1 MTILFLMYKKET
13 AEKIRFVFL
22 DCCALEEKA
31 MHTIKIRFGED
42 PGRLDSDLRRAIDE
56 MFNLVNPRYNA
67 CHRIWR
73 PQTDVYEAPDE
84 IILVLEIAG
93 AKREDLHVEIGR
105 KTVKI
110 SGRRRIRPL
119 SEEARYRLVE
129 IPYGYFE
136 RSLVLPVPI
145 DVDQVDATYIDGLLQ
160 IRMTKLPVDKTR
172 KIPVQNG

>member
-1 MTILFLMYKKET
+1 
-13 AEKIRFVFL
+13 
-22 DCCALEEKA
+22 

-42 PGRLDSDLRRAIDE
+42 PGRLDNDLRRAIDE

-73 PQTDVYEAPDE
+73 PQMDVYEAPGE
-84 IILVLEIAG
+84 IMLVVEIAG

-136 RSLVLPVPI
+136 RSLVLPAPI
-145 DVDQVDATYIDGLLQ
+145 DADQVDATYIDGLLQ

>member
-1 MTILFLMYKKET
+1 
-13 AEKIRFVFL
+13 
-22 DCCALEEKA
+22 
-31 MHTIKIRFGED
+31 MHTIQIRFGED
-42 PGRLDSDLRRAIDE
+42 PGRPESDPRRIIDE

-73 PQTDVYEAPDE
+73 PQMDVYEAPGE
-84 IILVLEIAG
+84 IILVVEIAG

-119 SEEARYRLVE
+119 SEDARYRLVE

-136 RSLVLPVPI
+136 RSLVLPAPI
-145 DVDQVDATYIDGLLQ
+145 DADQVDATYVDGLLQ
-160 IRMTKLPVDKTR
+160 IRMAKLPLEKIR
-172 KIPVQNG
+172 KIHVQNG

>member
-1 MTILFLMYKKET
+1 
-13 AEKIRFVFL
+13 
-22 DCCALEEKA
+22 
-31 MHTIKIRFGED
+31 MHTIKIRFGDD
-42 PGRLDSDLRRAIDE
+42 PGKLEGDLRKVVDE

-73 PQTDVYEAPDE
+73 PQMDVYEAPGE
-84 IILVLEIAG
+84 IMLLAEIAG

-119 SEEARYRLVE
+119 SEDARYRLVE

-136 RSLVLPVPI
+136 RSIVLPAPI
-145 DVDQVDATYIDGLLQ
+145 DAEKVDAIYTDGLLQ
-160 IRMTKLPVDKTR
+160 IRMAKLPLDKSR

>member
-1 MTILFLMYKKET
+1 
-13 AEKIRFVFL
+13 
-22 DCCALEEKA
+22 

-42 PGRLDSDLRRAIDE
+42 PGRLESDLRKVVDE

-73 PQTDVYEAPDE
+73 PQMDVYEAPGE
-84 IILVLEIAG
+84 IILLAEIAV
-93 AKREDLHVEIGR
+93 AKMEDLHVEIGR

-119 SEEARYRLVE
+119 SENARYRLVE

-136 RSLVLPVPI
+136 RSIVLPVQI
-145 DVDQVDATYIDGLLQ
+145 ETESVDATYTDGLLQ
-160 IRMTKLPVDKTR
+160 IRMAKLPLDKTR

>member
-1 MTILFLMYKKET
+1 
-13 AEKIRFVFL
+13 
-22 DCCALEEKA
+22 
-31 MHTIKIRFGED
+31 MHTIQIRFGED
-42 PGRLDSDLRRAIDE
+42 PGRPESDPRRIIDE

-73 PQTDVYEAPDE
+73 PQMDIYESPGE
-84 IILVLEIAG
+84 IILVVEIAG

-119 SEEARYRLVE
+119 SEDARYRLVE

-136 RSLVLPVPI
+136 RSLVLPAPI
-145 DVDQVDATYIDGLLQ
+145 DADQVDATYIDGLLQ
-160 IRMTKLPVDKTR
+160 IRMAKLPLEKIR
-172 KIPVQNG
+172 KIYVQNG

>member
-1 MTILFLMYKKET
+1 
-13 AEKIRFVFL
+13 
-22 DCCALEEKA
+22 
-31 MHTIKIRFGED
+31 MHTIHIRFGED
-42 PGRLDSDLRRAIDE
+42 PGRPDSDPRRIIDE

-73 PQTDVYEAPDE
+73 PQMDIYESPGE
-84 IILVLEIAG
+84 IILVVEIAG

-119 SEEARYRLVE
+119 SEDARYRLVE

-136 RSLVLPVPI
+136 RSLVLPAPI
-145 DVDQVDATYIDGLLQ
+145 DADQVDATYIDGLLQ
-160 IRMTKLPVDKTR
+160 IRMVKLPLEKIR
-172 KIPVQNG
+172 KIQVQNG

>member
-1 MTILFLMYKKET
+1 
-13 AEKIRFVFL
+13 
-22 DCCALEEKA
+22 
-31 MHTIKIRFGED
+31 MHTIHIRFGED
-42 PGRLDSDLRRAIDE
+42 PGRPDSDPRRIIDE

-73 PQTDVYEAPDE
+73 PQMDIYESPGE
-84 IILVLEIAG
+84 IILVVEIAG

-119 SEEARYRLVE
+119 SEDARYRLVE

-136 RSLVLPVPI
+136 RSLVLPAPI
-145 DVDQVDATYIDGLLQ
+145 DADQVDATYIDGLLQ
-160 IRMTKLPVDKTR
+160 IRMAKLPLEKIR
-172 KIPVQNG
+172 KIQVQNG